1 MFGERNCYFNTTG
14 ISLCGYFGFRINL
27 NPIGKIEFYCVEE
40 LSLTKDKRAL
50 HLEEVTVSQDHDPW
64 SLVLCPAVPRASFQV
79 ACLLQDLEYTDTITK
94 TWTLMTWFSLFGWEL
109 RNHHSLP
116 PLSFC
121 DGTFGWWSVSHSV
134 ALGSA
139 QSFVKLITPDE
150 LSNARTLSVCGLSEV
165 SFTLQKISS
174 IKRCYC
180 VLPRNLAILRNILL
194 STREEMEFNPKNQ
207 HCT

>member
-1 MFGERNCYFNTTG
+1 MPC
-14 ISLCGYFGFRINL
+14 
-27 NPIGKIEFYCVEE
+27 
-40 LSLTKDKRAL
+40 
-50 HLEEVTVSQDHDPW
+50 
-64 SLVLCPAVPRASFQV
+64 VPRASFQV

-139 QSFVKLITPDE
+139 RSFVKLITPDE

-165 SFTLQKISS
+165 SFTLHLSNVVTAFYPETSPSYVTFCSLQGRRWNSTQKTNTVP
-174 IKRCYC
+174 KDN
-180 VLPRNLAILRNILL
+180 VL
-194 STREEMEFNPKNQ
+194 
-207 HCT
+207 

>member
-1 MFGERNCYFNTTG
+1 MEPRVMPC
-14 ISLCGYFGFRINL
+14 
-27 NPIGKIEFYCVEE
+27 
-40 LSLTKDKRAL
+40 
-50 HLEEVTVSQDHDPW
+50 
-64 SLVLCPAVPRASFQV
+64 VPRASFQV

-139 QSFVKLITPDE
+139 RSFVKLITPDE

-194 STREEMEFNPKNQ
+194 STREEMEFNPKKPTLYLKTTFSNAPAYVVPLKLIL
-207 HCT
+207 

>member
-1 MFGERNCYFNTTG
+1 MPC
-14 ISLCGYFGFRINL
+14 
-27 NPIGKIEFYCVEE
+27 
-40 LSLTKDKRAL
+40 
-50 HLEEVTVSQDHDPW
+50 
-64 SLVLCPAVPRASFQV
+64 VPRASFQV

-139 QSFVKLITPDE
+139 RSFVKLITPDE

-194 STREEMEFNPKNQ
+194 STREEMEFNPQKTNTVPKDNVLW
-207 HCT
+207 CSCICSPFEINIVNSLSLNNNVTNARIYLFFILVTL